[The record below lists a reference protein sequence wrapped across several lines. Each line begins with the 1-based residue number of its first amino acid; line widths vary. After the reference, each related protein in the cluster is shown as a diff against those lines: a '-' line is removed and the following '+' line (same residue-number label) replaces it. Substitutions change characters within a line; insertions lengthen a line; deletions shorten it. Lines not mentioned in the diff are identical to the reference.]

1 MTETMLWFSIHFLCQ
16 SQVQLHLDSA
26 IAHAGNQL
34 YQSSLGVSDM
44 ISKSSHMRG
53 ILACLSEGEGGWAA
67 SDRVPGW
74 SSELDADRSQKH
86 LESRELDGVDD
97 GRE

>member
-1 MTETMLWFSIHFLCQ
+1 M
-16 SQVQLHLDSA
+16 V
-26 IAHAGNQL
+26 
-34 YQSSLGVSDM
+34 
-44 ISKSSHMRG
+44 SKSSHTHARDLGMFERERG
-53 ILACLSEGEGGWAA
+53 RMGRERWSTG
-67 SDRVPGW
+67 

>member
-1 MTETMLWFSIHFLCQ
+1 MHLECNRSCRKPALSELSRSFGHDF
-16 SQVQLHLDSA
+16 QV
-26 IAHAGNQL
+26 ITHARD
-34 YQSSLGVSDM
+34 LGVFE
-44 ISKSSHMRG
+44 R
-53 ILACLSEGEGGWAA
+53 EEGWAA